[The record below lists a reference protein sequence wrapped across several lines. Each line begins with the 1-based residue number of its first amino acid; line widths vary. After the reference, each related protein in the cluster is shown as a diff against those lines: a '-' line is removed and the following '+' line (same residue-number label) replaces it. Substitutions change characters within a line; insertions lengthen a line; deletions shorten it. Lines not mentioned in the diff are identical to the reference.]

1 MALKKSLLSG
11 LVAFIVS
18 TAAARVVG
26 GKELGTRIGLLT
38 GVSVALSTWV
48 SSRQSG
54 KETELADEA
63 TAV

>member
-11 LVAFIVS
+11 FVAFIVA

-26 GKELGTRIGLLT
+26 EKELGTRIGILT

-48 SSRQSG
+48 SSRRSAA
-54 KETELADEA
+54 ETELEDET
-63 TAV
+63 TAA

>member
-11 LVAFIVS
+11 LIAFIVA
-18 TAAARVVG
+18 TVAARLVG
-26 GKELGTRIGLLT
+26 GKELETRIGLLT

>member
-11 LVAFIVS
+11 FVAFIVA

-26 GKELGTRIGLLT
+26 GKELGTGSGILT

-48 SSRQSG
+48 SSRRNVA
-54 KETELADEA
+54 ETELEDET
-63 TAV
+63 TAA